1 MISKT
6 TIKVDKVFIMRALS
20 VRKHDDL
27 SINKWFIN
35 VFAKVILMSP
45 TSTTVQ
51 TTTDSVLCIG
61 WQPLPW
67 KYKDV
72 KTQNSKYQKYENNIT
87 LHKQIYF
94 GQTLLLDSRSHGM
107 WLS

>member
-1 MISKT
+1 MNRLFNHLKGKLGFVNHINRFFIKDLFMISKT

-20 VRKHDDL
+20 IRKHDDL

-35 VFAKVILMSP
+35 VFAKIILMSP

-61 WQPLPW
+61 
-67 KYKDV
+67 
-72 KTQNSKYQKYENNIT
+72 
-87 LHKQIYF
+87 
-94 GQTLLLDSRSHGM
+94 
-107 WLS
+107 